1 MATPKK
7 PAHLKQKTGPK
18 PIPESEK
25 VITRSIS
32 LHPKKM
38 AIFDREMMRE
48 SKAIKKRLGR
58 GEFAFSLVEE
68 RISARKKN
76 NK

>member
-1 MATPKK
+1 MTPRK
-7 PAHLKQKTGPK
+7 PAHLKQKPGPK

-25 VITRSIS
+25 VITKSIS
-32 LHPKKM
+32 LHPKELV
-38 AIFDREMMRE
+38 IFDRELMRE
-48 SKAIKKRLGR
+48 AKTRKKRLGR

-68 RISARKKN
+68 RIAARKKN